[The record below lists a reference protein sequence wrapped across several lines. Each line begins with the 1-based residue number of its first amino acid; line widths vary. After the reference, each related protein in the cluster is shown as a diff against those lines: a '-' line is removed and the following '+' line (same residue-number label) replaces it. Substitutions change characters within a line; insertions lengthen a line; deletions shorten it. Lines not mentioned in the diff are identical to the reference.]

1 MFESG
6 EAEATEVV
14 RGGGEEGEVKEGAYP
29 PPAPVSANRLAAERG
44 RGELS
49 LRWKERKVSDSKV
62 RQHPTVLIQS
72 ASSSQD
78 WARRRCWKSATHLQ
92 KWKERG
98 VGGNFQTPTRLR
110 LKPAVLAH
118 RQQQGMDEEEALD
131 DGLGAVDGEEGEWE
145 LLKYPV
151 HYTAT
156 AARLRAKPTTWSGHG
171 GGSGR
176 QRNARSNGRRER

>member
-145 LLKYPV
+145 LLKIRRSWLRICSFRAPP
-151 HYTAT
+151 
-156 AARLRAKPTTWSGHG
+156 AAGNGRG
-171 GGSGR
+171 GGSGLHR
-176 QRNARSNGRRER
+176 RRAGNSGRR